1 MARKIIGR
9 AREKQILDKI
19 IASQKAEFVVVMG
32 RRRVGKTFMIYEYLK
47 EQLVFAFSG
56 TYGVSAKQ
64 QLSNFFTEYLR
75 FTKGSKAT
83 VPPIDWAT
91 AFAYLTD
98 YLLAIHPEPGKKAV
112 VFIDELPWLDTPKS
126 GFIAA
131 LEYFWNQHGSKMD
144 HLVLI
149 TCGSAASWMNKKLL
163 QSKGGLYNRVTATI
177 ELQPFTLAETA
188 EYCQHLRLKLSPYQ
202 ITQLYMVMG
211 GIPFYLNGLTAGKSV
226 TQLIDELCFSANG
239 LLAREYQ
246 NLYPSL
252 FTHANNHMAL
262 VEALAKHP
270 YGMPRNK
277 LLKHSKLPAGTFA
290 RSLEDLVNSGF
301 VKKFAPFQKKEKDSI
316 YRLMDMYTLFYHKF
330 IQGNSIGNSNS
341 WQFVAASPSYTSWC
355 GYAFENI
362 CLLHIAQVLKKLG
375 INGIYTQTSSW
386 YFKGNETME
395 GAQIDLL
402 IDRNDGMINLC
413 EVKFSNKEFILT
425 KEAARD
431 LRRKIAVFEAATK
444 TRKTILPTLISTYA
458 PMPTPHYHELI
469 SATITLDDLFSTASN
484 AANG

>member
-9 AREKQILDKI
+9 IQEKQILDKI
-19 IASQKAEFVVVMG
+19 IASPRAEFVVVMG

-47 EQLVFAFSG
+47 EQLIFSFSG
-56 TYGVSAKQ
+56 TYGVTAKQ
-64 QLSNFFTEYLR
+64 QLTNFFTEYLR
-75 FTKGSKAT
+75 YTKGSKAT
-83 VPPIDWAT
+83 VQPGDWPT
-91 AFAYLTD
+91 AFTYLTD
-98 YLLAIHPEPGKKAV
+98 YLKTIQPEPGKKAV

-144 HLVLI
+144 HIVLI
-149 TCGSAASWMNKKLL
+149 TCGSVASWMDKKLL
-163 QSKGGLYNRVTATI
+163 QSKGGLYNRVTATLQ
-177 ELQPFTLAETA
+177 LQPFSLAETA
-188 EYCQHLRLKLSPYQ
+188 EYCQHLKLKLSPYQ

-226 TQLIDELCFSANG
+226 AQLIDELCFSANG
-239 LLAREYQ
+239 LLASEYQ

-252 FTHANNHMAL
+252 FTNAQNHITL

-270 YGMPRNK
+270 YGMTRSK
-277 LLKHSKLPAGTFA
+277 LLQQSKLPTGTFA
-290 RSLEDLVNSGF
+290 RSLDDLVNSGF

-330 IQGNSIGNSNS
+330 IQGNNSGNGNS
-341 WQFVAASPSYTSWC
+341 WQFMATSAAYTSWC

-362 CLLHIAQVLKKLG
+362 CLLHIAQILKKLG
-375 INGIYTQTSSW
+375 ISGMYTQTSSW
-386 YFKGNETME
+386 YFKGNETLD

-413 EVKFSNKEFILT
+413 EVKFSNKEFIMT
-425 KEAARD
+425 KDHAQD

-444 TRKTILPTLISTYA
+444 TRKTILPTLISTYT
-458 PMPTPHYHELI
+458 PMPTLHYQELI
-469 SATITLDDLFSTASN
+469 TATITLDDLFAETT
-484 AANG
+484 GQRR